1 MSWRDEPYIDGKGF
15 GYDLLKQS
23 KGKNKSGD
31 WFSGQLR
38 QYLGELDQNDI
49 DLSDTGGIEVGRM
62 YFFIYGASTP
72 KLSFFDRQPL
82 AYITNINYNQNYFI
96 GINLHYLNR
105 QYREGIAKGLIN
117 NADTVS
123 IPRNTI
129 HRYFFSGV
137 GGGFLRV
144 PEKDWPSVALLPTE
158 KFVDMR
164 GQSFP
169 NHKAWSKP

>member
-1 MSWRDEPYIDGKGF
+1 MKDVPYEKGKGL
-15 GYDLLKQS
+15 GDQIIREA
-23 KGKNKSGD
+23 GKKNRSGD
-31 WFSGQLR
+31 WYSGRLR
-38 QYLGELDQNDI
+38 QYLGELQKYDI
-49 DLSDTGGIEVGRM
+49 NLIDTGGIEVGRM

-82 AYITNINYNQNYFI
+82 AYITDINYNQNYFI
-96 GINLHYLNR
+96 GINLHYANR
-105 QYREGIAKGLIN
+105 QIREGLAKSLIN
-117 NADTVS
+117 KSDTVGV
-123 IPRNTI
+123 PRNTI

-137 GGGFLRV
+137 AGGFLRV

>member
-15 GYDLLKQS
+15 GYDLLKQV

-38 QYLGELDQNDI
+38 QYLGELDQFDI
-49 DLSDTGGIEVGRM
+49 NETDTGGINVGRL
-62 YFFIYGASTP
+62 YFFIYGSQTQTL
-72 KLSFFDRQPL
+72 KFYDSQPL
-82 AYITNINYNQNYFI
+82 TYITEVNYTKGYFV

-105 QYREGIAKGLIN
+105 QYREGVAKGLIN
-117 NADTVS
+117 NGSTVGV
-123 IPRNTI
+123 PRNTI

-137 GGGFLRV
+137 SGGFLRV

-164 GQSFP
+164 GQPFP

>member
-1 MSWRDEPYIDGKGF
+1 MKDVPYEKGKGL
-15 GYDLLKQS
+15 GDQIIREA
-23 KGKNKSGD
+23 GKKNRSGD
-31 WFSGQLR
+31 WYSGRLR
-38 QYLGELDQNDI
+38 QYLGELQKDDI
-49 DLSDTGGIEVGRM
+49 NLIDTGGIEVGRM

-82 AYITNINYNQNYFI
+82 AYITEVNYNQNYFI
-96 GINLHYLNR
+96 GINLHYANR
-105 QYREGIAKGLIN
+105 QIREGLAKSLIN
-117 NADTVS
+117 NSDTVGV
-123 IPRNTI
+123 PRNTI

>member
-1 MSWRDEPYIDGKGF
+1 MKDVPYEDGKGF
-15 GYDLLKQS
+15 GYDLLKQV

-38 QYLGELDQNDI
+38 QYLGELDQSDI
-49 DLSDTGGIEVGRM
+49 NLEDTGGIEVGRM
-62 YFFIYGASTP
+62 YFFIYSAST
-72 KLSFFDRQPL
+72 KELNFFDRQPL
-82 AYITNINYNQNYFI
+82 TYITEVNYNQNYFI
-96 GINLHYLNR
+96 GINLHYVSR
-105 QYREGIAKGLIN
+105 QYREGLAKSLIN
-117 NADTVS
+117 KSDTVGV
-123 IPRNTI
+123 PRNTI

>member
-1 MSWRDEPYIDGKGF
+1 MKDIPYEKGKGI
-15 GYDLLKQS
+15 GDQIIREA
-23 KGKNKSGD
+23 GKKNRSGD
-31 WFSGQLR
+31 WYSGKLR
-38 QYLGELDQNDI
+38 QILGELQEEDI
-49 DLSDTGGIEVGRM
+49 DLQDTGGIEVGKM
-62 YFFIYGASTP
+62 YFFIYGANTP

-82 AYITNINYNQNYFI
+82 AYITEVNYNQNYFI
-96 GINLHYLNR
+96 GINLHYVGR
-105 QYREGIAKGLIN
+105 QYREGLAKSLIN
-117 NADTVS
+117 KSDTVGV
-123 IPRNTI
+123 PRNTI

-164 GQSFP
+164 GQPFP

>member
-1 MSWRDEPYIDGKGF
+1 MKDTPYEKGRGIGDQIIREAGK
-15 GYDLLKQS
+15 
-23 KGKNKSGD
+23 KNRSGD
-31 WFSGQLR
+31 WYTGRLR
-38 QYLGELDQNDI
+38 QILGELQKNDI
-49 DLSDTGGIEVGRM
+49 NLSDTGGIEVGRM
-62 YFFIYGASTP
+62 YFFIYGANTP

-82 AYITNINYNQNYFI
+82 TYITDINFNQGYFI
-96 GINLHYLNR
+96 GINLHYVGR
-105 QYREGIAKGLIN
+105 QYREGLAKSLIN
-117 NADTVS
+117 KSDTVGV
-123 IPRNTI
+123 PRNTI

-137 GGGFLRV
+137 AGGFLRV

>member
-1 MSWRDEPYIDGKGF
+1 MSFDGTFQPGKGF
-15 GYDLLKQS
+15 GYDLIKQT
-23 KGKNKSGD
+23 KGKNVKND
-31 WFSGQLR
+31 WYSGQLR
-38 QYLGELDQNDI
+38 QYLGQLDQFNI
-49 DLSDTGGIEVGRM
+49 DESDTGGIEIGRM

-72 KLSFFDRQPL
+72 DLKYFDRQPL
-82 AYITNINYNQNYFI
+82 AYITEINYNQNYFI

-105 QYREGIAKGLIN
+105 QYREGIAKSLIN
-117 NADTVS
+117 KSDTVG

-137 GGGFLRV
+137 AGGFLRV

-158 KFVDMR
+158 KFVDDR
-164 GQSFP
+164 GQPFP

>member
-1 MSWRDEPYIDGKGF
+1 MKDLPYEKGKGI
-15 GYDLLKQS
+15 GDQIIREA
-23 KGKNKSGD
+23 GKKNRSGD
-31 WFSGQLR
+31 WYSGRLR
-38 QYLGELDQNDI
+38 QILGELQKDDI
-49 DLSDTGGIEVGRM
+49 NLLDTGGIEVGKM
-62 YFFIYGASTP
+62 YFFIYGANSP

-82 AYITNINYNQNYFI
+82 TYITEINYNQGYFI
-96 GINLHYLNR
+96 GINLHYVGR
-105 QYREGIAKGLIN
+105 QYREGLAKSLIN
-117 NADTVS
+117 KSDTVGV
-123 IPRNTI
+123 PRNTI

-137 GGGFLRV
+137 AGGFLRV

>member
-1 MSWRDEPYIDGKGF
+1 MTWKDEPYKDGEGF
-15 GYDLLKQS
+15 GYDLLKQV

-31 WFSGQLR
+31 WFSGKLR
-38 QYLGELDQNDI
+38 QYLGELDQSDI
-49 DLSDTGGIEVGRM
+49 NLEDTGGIEVGRM
-62 YFFIYGASTP
+62 YFFIYGASTQG
-72 KLSFFDRQPL
+72 LGFFDRQPL
-82 AYITNINYNQNYFI
+82 TYITEVNYSKNYFI

-105 QYREGIAKGLIN
+105 QFREGIAKGLIN
-117 NADTVS
+117 KSDTVG

-137 GGGFLRV
+137 SGGFLRV

-164 GQSFP
+164 GQPFP
-169 NHKAWSKP
+169 NHKAWSKS

>member
-1 MSWRDEPYIDGKGF
+1 MKDTPYEKEKGIGDQIIQEAGK
-15 GYDLLKQS
+15 
-23 KGKNKSGD
+23 KNRSGD
-31 WFSGQLR
+31 WYSGRLR
-38 QYLGELDQNDI
+38 QTLGELQERDTHLQ
-49 DLSDTGGIEVGRM
+49 DTGGIEVGRM
-62 YFFIYGASTP
+62 YFFIYSASTRE
-72 KLSFFDRQPL
+72 LSFFDRQPL
-82 AYITNINYNQNYFI
+82 AYITEVNYNQNYFI
-96 GINLHYLNR
+96 GINLHYVGR
-105 QYREGIAKGLIN
+105 QYREGLAKSLIN
-117 NADTVS
+117 KSDTVGV
-123 IPRNTI
+123 PRNTI

>member
-1 MSWRDEPYIDGKGF
+1 MRDVPYERGKGI
-15 GYDLLKQS
+15 GDQIAREA
-23 KGKNKSGD
+23 GKKNRSGD
-31 WFSGQLR
+31 WYSGRLR
-38 QYLGELDQNDI
+38 QILGELQKDDI
-49 DLSDTGGIEVGRM
+49 NLLDTGGIEVGRM
-62 YFFIYGASTP
+62 YFFIYGANSP

-82 AYITNINYNQNYFI
+82 TYITEVNYSQGYFI
-96 GINLHYLNR
+96 GINLHYVGR
-105 QYREGIAKGLIN
+105 QYREGLAKSLIN
-117 NADTVS
+117 KSDTVGV
-123 IPRNTI
+123 PRNTI

-137 GGGFLRV
+137 AGGFLRV